1 MLITDQSGRGRSVI
15 LCSNDQNGLNV
26 ITDRLLYLTRLCRLF
41 NLDTSVS
48 RRLVLV
54 YARPV
59 IIYHPLPVPIP
70 NPRWPRLHSLPAF
83 TVPGHLHS
91 FLLYLPSIPPQIR
104 RSERVWRRG
113 WHHATQGHKSAI
125 DVLHY
130 HASPPHLHALHGRPC
145 SVTSSLATC
154 GLYPLRQLHSA
165 LRSHAAS
172 PAHVCGAVNPRCA
185 S

>member
-1 MLITDQSGRGRSVI
+1 MYFWLHLMLITDQSGRGRSVI

-91 FLLYLPSIPPQIR
+91 FLLYLPSIPPQIDL
-104 RSERVWRRG
+104 SDY
-113 WHHATQGHKSAI
+113 T
-125 DVLHY
+125 
-130 HASPPHLHALHGRPC
+130 C
-145 SVTSSLATC
+145 MLATKNRFDT
-154 GLYPLRQLHSA
+154 LYNFFAIRCNHNIPETQILR
-165 LRSHAAS
+165 
-172 PAHVCGAVNPRCA
+172 
-185 S
+185 